1 MKTPSYTRA
10 QRIKSLLHREIA
22 KLLYSMKDPRAANV
36 TITEVKLSADL
47 RDATVYYT
55 VYDKNSLEQVKQ
67 MFESSKGYIRSKIAE
82 KLALRHAIQLHFVFD
97 KFLERSTNVLF
108 ILDKLKDE
116 REKDKR

>member
-1 MKTPSYTRA
+1 MKTPPYTRA

-22 KLLYSMKDPRAANV
+22 KLLYSMKDPRATNV

-55 VYDKNSLEQVKQ
+55 VYDKNSLGQVKQ

-108 ILDKLKDE
+108 ILDKIKN
-116 REKDKR
+116 EKDKR